1 MYTLHAIHDSLD
13 NIPPAKQHQY
23 KQYHTVPYHAKLPYQ
38 LTICLKISRILAV
51 LTFSCMGPSLFR
63 GTFCKNRTGTGRM
76 VPQTVDIHIYC
87 LSVWKLV
94 FFLHVFWHL
103 PILTSDWFF
112 FLYILPKFHD
122 EVMHRSHVP
131 RPVWRRGREQWRRW
145 MKKIWRRMHL
155 YINLYCM
162 VCQYY
167 AWTGAGVWILRLL

>member
-51 LTFSCMGPSLFR
+51 LTFPCMDPSLFR

-94 FFLHVFWHL
+94 FFCMFFDIFQYWLQIKFSFCIFYQCFMTRWRTGHMCQDRCEGVEGTDGGDGWNRFDGMS
-103 PILTSDWFF
+103 ILCMD
-112 FLYILPKFHD
+112 
-122 EVMHRSHVP
+122 RS
-131 RPVWRRGREQWRRW
+131 W
-145 MKKIWRRMHL
+145 
-155 YINLYCM
+155 
-162 VCQYY
+162 
-167 AWTGAGVWILRLL
+167 GVDFAFVVSESK